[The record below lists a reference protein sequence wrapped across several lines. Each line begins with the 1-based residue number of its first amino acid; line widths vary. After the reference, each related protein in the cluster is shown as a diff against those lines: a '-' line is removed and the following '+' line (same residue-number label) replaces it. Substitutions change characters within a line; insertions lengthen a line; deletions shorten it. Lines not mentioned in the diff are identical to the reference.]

1 MGTLEIKGASLSQ
14 FSTGTAQSPWLPLHL
29 WILCSLLAFLPL
41 LVFIGAA
48 DCGLIASLL
57 AIYPSWLS
65 ARFSVLLF
73 PHWPESCSTKNTA
86 RSGALHKPAEQKLRF
101 AQNLAMATIQSP
113 LAGYCIGFNLQAS
126 CSPLL

>member
-73 PHWPESCSTKNTA
+73 PHWLESCSTKNTA

-101 AQNLAMATIQSP
+101 AQKPCHGNYTVTPCGLLHWIQSP
-113 LAGYCIGFNLQAS
+113 GQL
-126 CSPLL
+126 